1 MMNPK
6 EKSILMLLGG
16 MWHDFDGFAN
26 AMKPVFAA
34 KGYRTDATYD
44 LDVLTRLER
53 TNCDLVLSYTCLFK
67 HRQGYD
73 DGGPEELTDEEVHGL
88 ARWVRNGGGLLAA
101 HAATC
106 IADSN
111 PALGT
116 LLGGV
121 FVSHPEPFTFSIYPL
136 SGDHPITA
144 DIQAFDV
151 HDEFYIQKYSP
162 SVEIH
167 MAAIYQDVAYPM
179 VWSRREGK
187 GRVAHIAPGHF
198 PEVWNHAAYQRLL
211 LQTAGWLI
219 IA

>member
-1 MMNPK
+1 MKLNG
-6 EKSILMLLGG
+6 KSILILLGG
-16 MWHDFDGFAN
+16 MWHDFDSFAS
-26 AMKPVFAA
+26 AMKPVFEAE
-34 KGYRTDATYD
+34 GCRVEATYD
-44 LDVLTRLER
+44 LDALTRLDQVGY
-53 TNCDLVLSYTCLFK
+53 DLVLSYTCLFK

-73 DGGPEELTDEEVHGL
+73 DRGPEKLTDEQVHGL
-88 ARWVRNGGGLLAA
+88 TRWVRNDGGLLAA

-106 IADSN
+106 IADSS
-111 PALGT
+111 PALGA

-136 SGDHPITA
+136 SGEHPITA
-144 DIQAFDV
+144 DIQAFEV

-167 MAAIYQDVAYPM
+167 MAAIYLDVTYPM

-187 GRVAHIAPGHF
+187 GRVAHVAPGHF
-198 PEVWNHAAYQRLL
+198 PKVWDHAVYQRLM

-219 IA
+219 DA